1 MKWMTISIF
10 CTLSLFAEKMERR
23 VDVLEHQMGEVG
35 TKTPSG
41 EYGAQLANATFE
53 RGWVGVELFGSP
65 LYWHAKVG
73 GTEYVYSLVSGKG
86 KVESQ
91 SFDWDFGYRLG
102 AGVFLP
108 IVKWE
113 VLGTYTHFGTQ
124 DTEGRGVIPPSLLVN
139 LRGSFFVFSQSVKSS
154 YDIDYDTVS
163 FELKR
168 SSFLGSLLGL
178 GSSLGVKQGWID
190 QKQSVTY
197 SAFQEELTKVKDRC
211 RFRGVGPLLGMNINW
226 HLFSGFSFLGDIKGA
241 LLYGDFEVKHTEPPI
256 EVKGAAHLFSPNLSF
271 TFGLNKDFPIGGAQ
285 VFISLAYEA
294 DYYWR
299 QNQMVTMEDADRGRL
314 KIARQAE
321 DLTFY
326 GVTGRLG
333 IEF

>member
-1 MKWMTISIF
+1 M
-10 CTLSLFAEKMERR
+10 
-23 VDVLEHQMGEVG
+23 
-35 TKTPSG
+35 
-41 EYGAQLANATFE
+41 
-53 RGWVGVELFGSP
+53 
-65 LYWHAKVG
+65 
-73 GTEYVYSLVSGKG
+73 
-86 KVESQ
+86 
-91 SFDWDFGYRLG
+91 
-102 AGVFLP
+102 
-108 IVKWE
+108 KWE
-113 VLGTYTHFGTQ
+113 VLGTYTHFGTH

-139 LRGSFFVFSQSVKSS
+139 LKGSFFVFSQNVKSS
-154 YDIDYDTVS
+154 YDIDYDAVS
-163 FELKR
+163 LELKR

-178 GSSLGVKQGWID
+178 GSSLGVKQAWID
-190 QKQSVTY
+190 QKQWVTY
-197 SAFQEELTKVKDRC
+197 NAFQEELTKVKDRC

-226 HLFSGFSFLGDIKGA
+226 HLFYGFSFFGDVKGA

-256 EVKGAAHLFSPNLSF
+256 EIKGWSHLFSPNLSF
-271 TFGLNKDFPIGGAQ
+271 SFGLNKDFPIGGAQ

-299 QNQMVTMEDADRGRL
+299 QNQMVTMEDASRGRL